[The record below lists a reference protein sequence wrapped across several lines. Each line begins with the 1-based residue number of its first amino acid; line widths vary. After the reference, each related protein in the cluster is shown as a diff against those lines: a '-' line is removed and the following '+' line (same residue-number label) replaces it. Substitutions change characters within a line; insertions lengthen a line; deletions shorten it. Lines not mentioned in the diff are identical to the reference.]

1 MVPPTF
7 DVSSNTPRLRF
18 LSRSRNS
25 APLCAAAVVVVV
37 VVSPPRAA
45 ALLVSSTSPLT
56 RRAFGRADAPLSC
69 PCPRVASIDAFADV
83 VAFACVAFRQWST
96 CAATRAMCTLFP
108 HTGHDAKR
116 DAVDEN
122 IMLIT
127 THACVENVLTRS
139 SLACAQL
146 VARRGVRCDARERR
160 ASVHIFKR
168 ARSCQSQKS
177 RRGGGGGIDV
187 TDICCITTSC
197 VINYYCYWVINTW

>member
-7 DVSSNTPRLRF
+7 DVSCKTPRWRF
-18 LSRSRNS
+18 LSRSRNN
-25 APLCAAAVVVVV
+25 APLCAAVVVVVVV

-45 ALLVSSTSPLT
+45 ALLVSSTSPLN
-56 RRAFGRADAPLSC
+56 RRAFGRAGAPLSF

-122 IMLIT
+122 MILIT
-127 THACVENVLTRS
+127 THACVER
-139 SLACAQL
+139 
-146 VARRGVRCDARERR
+146 
-160 ASVHIFKR
+160 
-168 ARSCQSQKS
+168 
-177 RRGGGGGIDV
+177 
-187 TDICCITTSC
+187 
-197 VINYYCYWVINTW
+197 